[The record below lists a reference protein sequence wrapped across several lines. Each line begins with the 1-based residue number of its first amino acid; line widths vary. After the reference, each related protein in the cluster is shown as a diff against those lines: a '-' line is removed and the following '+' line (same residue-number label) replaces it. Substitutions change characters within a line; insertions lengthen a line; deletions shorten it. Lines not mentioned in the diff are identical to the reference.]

1 MPLKNKT
8 VLIIG
13 AGISGLSA
21 ACHLAKA
28 GFQVQVIEKNKNP
41 GGRANVF
48 QKDGFVF
55 DMGPSWYWMPDV
67 FESFFNHF
75 NKKTSDYFSL
85 EKLTPSYQII
95 WNKNEADNVFA
106 DDKNLELLFE
116 KYEKN
121 SFEKLQ
127 VFFKE
132 AKYKYEVGMN
142 DMVDKPALSW
152 LEFFDFRVLKSILK
166 LDLLV
171 NMKKHIA
178 KKFSHPR
185 LIQLLSFPVL
195 FLGAKPENTPALYS
209 LMNYADL
216 KLGTWYPENGMFS
229 IGKSMYNLAIELG
242 VSFTFNEE
250 INSFDYEEKKIIAAN
265 TSQTKYTADY
275 IICAAD
281 YQHFDQTILLPQ
293 YANYSKKYWESRTL
307 APSALIFYLGIN
319 KKINKLQHHNLFF
332 DADFDKHAA
341 EIYDK
346 KTWPTSPLFYVCCPS
361 KTDKNVAPEGHE
373 NLFVLMPCAV
383 DIDDNEEIRKKY
395 FDILMHRIEEYC
407 GEEIKNHVV
416 CNQSFAHKDFK
427 SLYHSYRGNA
437 YGLANTLR
445 QTAVWKPKI
454 INKKLKNLFFTGQLT
469 VPGPGLPPAI
479 ISGKIVADYI
489 NKIDKKN

>member
-1 MPLKNKT
+1 MPLSKKSI
-8 VLIIG
+8 LIIG
-13 AGISGLSA
+13 AGISGMSA

-28 GFQVQVIEKNKNP
+28 GFNVHVIEKNNNP
-41 GGRANVF
+41 GGRANIF
-48 QKDGFVF
+48 EKDGFVF

-67 FESFFNHF
+67 FETFFNHF
-75 NKKTSDYFSL
+75 GKKTSDYFTL
-85 EKLTPSYQII
+85 QKLSPSYQVI

-106 DDKNLELLFE
+106 DDNELKNLFE

-121 SFEKLQ
+121 SYHKLQ
-127 VFFKE
+127 SFLAE

-152 LEFFDFRVLKSILK
+152 FEFADWRVMKSFFK

-185 LIQLLSFPVL
+185 LVQLLSFPVL
-195 FLGAKPENTPALYS
+195 FLGAKPQNTPALYS

-229 IGKSMYNLAIELG
+229 ISKAMYDLACELG

-250 INSFDYEEKKIIAAN
+250 INSFDYDNNKIIAAN
-265 TSQTKYTADY
+265 SKNKKHIADY
-275 IICAAD
+275 IISAAD
-281 YQHFDQTILLPQ
+281 YHHIDQNILEPQ

-332 DADFDKHAA
+332 DADFDQHAN

-346 KTWPTSPLFYVCCPS
+346 KSWPTSPLFYVCCPS
-361 KTDKNVAPEGHE
+361 KTDKNVAPEGNE
-373 NLFVLMPCAV
+373 NLFILMPCAV
-383 DIDDNEEIRKKY
+383 DIEDNEEVRKKY
-395 FDILMHRIEEYC
+395 FDILLNRMEEFC
-407 GEEIKNHVV
+407 GEALKNYVV
-416 CNQSFAHKDFK
+416 FNQSFAHKDFK
-427 SLYHSYRGNA
+427 SLYHSFKGNA

-445 QTAVWKPKI
+445 QTAVWKPQI
-454 INKKLKNLFFTGQLT
+454 TNKKLKNLFFTGQLT